1 MAVSFLPTEG
11 QTSGCL
17 PGFRVMDVAKGFKR
31 AETERTT
38 MPFLAY
44 RPKLIF
50 DSCRCFLV
58 VHYG

>member
-11 QTSGCL
+11 QTGGCL

-31 AETERTT
+31 AETDRTI

-44 RPKLIF
+44 LLKG
-50 DSCRCFLV
+50 V
-58 VHYG
+58 N